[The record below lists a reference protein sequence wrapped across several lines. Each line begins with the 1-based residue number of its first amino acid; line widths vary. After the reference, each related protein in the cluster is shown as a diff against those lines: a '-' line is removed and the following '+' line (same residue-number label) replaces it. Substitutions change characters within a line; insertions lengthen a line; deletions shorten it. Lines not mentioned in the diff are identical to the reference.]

1 MTVKMDAQP
10 DMRRKRVQM
19 LKRLII
25 LSLITAILIPIVLCV
40 ILFFRIGSLEKQ
52 LNRMEEMVVLALQQ
66 SETPMQDG
74 ASYTDTE
81 GVTAEGTNSGS
92 EQSEERVQV
101 GETENQV
108 PAAPPENVLP
118 MDEDAEPVRRV
129 YLTFDDGPSSNTAD
143 ILDILAAY
151 DVKATF
157 FVTGKEGEWA
167 EAAYQRIVEEG
178 HTLGMHSYTHK
189 YDEIY
194 ASVDAFSTDFYKLQN
209 YLFDVTGVRSEYY
222 RFPGGSS
229 NRVSDVSVRELIA
242 FLNEEGIVYFDW
254 NVSSQDATGTQYT
267 AEELVANCMAGIEKH
282 ETVIIL
288 LHDAAGKGT
297 TVEAL
302 PMLIEKIQ
310 AMENTELLP
319 ITDDTVPVQ
328 HIKIAQEETEE

>member
-40 ILFFRIGSLEKQ
+40 VLFIRINSLEKQ
-52 LNRMEEMVVLALQQ
+52 LSRMEEMVVLALQQ
-66 SETPMQDG
+66 SEVSVQDG
-74 ASYTDTE
+74 ASQADTGENVLE
-81 GVTAEGTNSGS
+81 GETSDNG
-92 EQSEERVQV
+92 QSAERVQV
-101 GETENQV
+101 GENENPV
-108 PAAPPENVLP
+108 PAAQPEDVLQA
-118 MDEDAEPVRRV
+118 DEDTEAVRRV

-157 FVTGKEGEWA
+157 FVTGKEGDWA
-167 EAAYQRIVEEG
+167 EEAYQRIVEEG

-209 YLFDVTGVRSEYY
+209 YLFDVTGVRSMYY

-267 AEELVANCMAGIEKH
+267 AQELVANCMAGVEKH

-288 LHDAAGKGT
+288 LHDASGKGT

>member
-40 ILFFRIGSLEKQ
+40 VLFIRINSLEKQ
-52 LNRMEEMVVLALQQ
+52 LSRMEEMVVLALQQ
-66 SETPMQDG
+66 SEVSVQDG
-74 ASYTDTE
+74 ASQADTGENVLE
-81 GVTAEGTNSGS
+81 GETSDNG
-92 EQSEERVQV
+92 QSAERVQV
-101 GETENQV
+101 GETENPV
-108 PAAPPENVLP
+108 PAAQPEDVLQA
-118 MDEDAEPVRRV
+118 DEDTEAVRRV

-157 FVTGKEGEWA
+157 FVTGKEGDWA
-167 EAAYQRIVEEG
+167 EEAYQRIVEEG

-209 YLFDVTGVRSEYY
+209 YLFDVTGVRSMYY

-267 AEELVANCMAGIEKH
+267 AQELVANCMAGVEKH

-288 LHDAAGKGT
+288 LHDASGKGT

>member
-25 LSLITAILIPIVLCV
+25 LSLMTAILIPVVLCV
-40 ILFFRIGSLEKQ
+40 ILFLKVGSLEKQ
-52 LNRMEEMVVLALQQ
+52 LNRIEEMVVLALQQ
-66 SETPMQDG
+66 SETPTQDG
-74 ASYTDTE
+74 VSPADTE
-81 GVTAEGTNSGS
+81 SSSADGEKNDG
-92 EQSEERVQV
+92 EQVQV
-101 GETENQV
+101 GETENEV
-108 PAAPPENVLP
+108 PAAQPEDVLP
-118 MDEDAEPVRRV
+118 TDENTEPVRRV

-254 NVSSQDATGTQYT
+254 NVSSQDATGVQYT
-267 AEELVANCMAGIEKH
+267 AQELVANCMAGIEKH

-328 HIKIAQEETEE
+328 HIKIAQEETED